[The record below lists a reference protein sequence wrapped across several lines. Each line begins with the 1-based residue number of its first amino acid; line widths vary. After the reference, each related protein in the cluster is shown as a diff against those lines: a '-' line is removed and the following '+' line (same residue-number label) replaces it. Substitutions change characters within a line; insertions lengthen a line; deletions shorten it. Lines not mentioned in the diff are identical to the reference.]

1 MALILAV
8 DDDVVL
14 TMSLDLQLGYEG
26 HQVYRADSIAKV
38 DAHLETII
46 PNVLIIDPAVDP
58 EQCWMLITNWATRI
72 PVIVLSH
79 DPTDA
84 TRTKAH
90 KLGCRNYIGKPC
102 TIRALVDAINAVI
115 SDDTATTT
123 TNKPKARTGRKS
135 ARTTASTPVTPTTDT
150 GADTPANN
158 AQADDLLS
166 LNMNDDDE
174 LLLAGLPTTAPA
186 VVPQHQD
193 NTSLG
198 SRFREARVARNIPLT
213 QVNLAV
219 GIQLTYLQAIEE
231 DRFSFLPRGRMAEE
245 MLRKYARYLNLDE
258 AEAIQIYRGLQYSDS
273 YEPITEFG
281 ATSLIVTSYWSILL
295 WLIGISI
302 LTAIGYGI
310 WRIDQPRIL
319 ATMDAARQLVIP
331 NTPTNTP
338 TLTATSTPT
347 ATVTPS
353 ATATHTPTLT
363 PSITLTPSETLTP
376 SRTLAPTRTLS
387 PTRTSS
393 PTRTATNT
401 PTATVTD
408 TATVTPTA
416 TVTNT
421 ASRTATTSR
430 TTTPVATATRRP

>member
-1 MALILAV
+1 MALILAI

-38 DAHLETII
+38 DAHLEAII
-46 PNVLIIDPAVDP
+46 PNVIIIDPAVDP
-58 EQCWMLITNWATRI
+58 EQCWMLIGNWASRI
-72 PVIVLSH
+72 PVIVISH

-90 KLGCRNYIGKPC
+90 KLGCQHYITKPC
-102 TIRALVDAINAVI
+102 TIRALVDTINTVI
-115 SDDTATTT
+115 ADSASPSATT
-123 TNKPKARTGRKS
+123 KAKSRSSRKS
-135 ARTTASTPVTPTTDT
+135 PRTAPSNP
-150 GADTPANN
+150 ATPATEPSADAPQGD
-158 AQADDLLS
+158 AQAADLLS

-186 VVPQHQD
+186 MAPHHSD

-198 SRFREARVARNIPLT
+198 SRFREARTARNIPLT
-213 QVNLAV
+213 QINLAV

-231 DRFSFLPRGRMAEE
+231 DRFSYLPRGRMAEE
-245 MLRKYARYLNLDE
+245 MLRKYARYLGIDE
-258 AEAIQIYRGLQYSDS
+258 AEAIQVYRALQYSDS

-281 ATSLIVTSYWSILL
+281 ATNLIVTSYRSILL
-295 WLIGISI
+295 WLIGLSI
-302 LTAIGYGI
+302 LGAIGYGI
-310 WRIDQPRIL
+310 WRVDQPRIL

-331 NTPTNTP
+331 NTPTSTP

-347 ATVTPS
+347 STVTPS

-376 SRTLAPTRTLS
+376 SRTLSPTRTQSPTRTLS
-387 PTRTSS
+387 PTRTATVTQTAT
-393 PTRTATNT
+393 PTYTTTRTAT
-401 PTATVTD
+401 PTVT
-408 TATVTPTA
+408 A
-416 TVTNT
+416 T
-421 ASRTATTSR
+421 ASRTVTISR
-430 TTTPVATATRRP
+430 TNTPQATATRRP